1 MRPHP
6 EYTKRYRA
14 RWESL
19 QGRYADYSDD
29 ELHFE
34 QDFSSSDSIYDADVL
49 ITDWSSI
56 SCEFA
61 FATLK
66 PCVFVDTPMKTCNP
80 QWQEL
85 GIEPT
90 DITLRNGIG
99 RSVPL
104 DALDRLGDVVD
115 EMVAHPE
122 AWRDAIAE
130 VRASMIYNVGRGG
143 EVAGAYLLDRVL
155 EKQAQ
160 REEGGRNG
168 R

>member
-1 MRPHP
+1 M
-6 EYTKRYRA
+6 
-14 RWESL
+14 
-19 QGRYADYSDD
+19 
-29 ELHFE
+29 
-34 QDFSSSDSIYDADVL
+34 L